1 MACVSGLNF
10 IRLIMA
16 GFTRWNM
23 DKVNAL
29 VVTILAAIVIVL
41 SGCTMTVTTDWHG
54 RTAVHDVTDTQK
66 GE

>member
-1 MACVSGLNF
+1 
-10 IRLIMA
+10 
-16 GFTRWNM
+16 M